1 MRTACPFPCFESNR
15 RFQPEAFTEVFHV
28 LYVNDT
34 FLFSATPLYLHH
46 PQTGTLGPQCQ
57 RTRSWESLM
66 SSRSVVQHPQEQ
78 YLIILQHL
86 WTRAFQESHPTEAL
100 YPPQPDSTR

>member
-1 MRTACPFPCFESNR
+1 
-15 RFQPEAFTEVFHV
+15 
-28 LYVNDT
+28 
-34 FLFSATPLYLHH
+34 
-46 PQTGTLGPQCQ
+46 
-57 RTRSWESLM
+57 M